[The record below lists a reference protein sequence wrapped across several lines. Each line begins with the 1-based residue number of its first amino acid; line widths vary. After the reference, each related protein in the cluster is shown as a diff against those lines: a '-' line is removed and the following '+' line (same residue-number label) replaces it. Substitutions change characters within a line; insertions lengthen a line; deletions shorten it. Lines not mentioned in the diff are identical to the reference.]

1 MDCTQCREAVSAR
14 LDGEEGPRESSAVDA
29 HLAAC
34 PECSQ
39 FSDDVARVTQLARGA
54 PATHAPDISMRVL
67 SNVAGLGSVLEIL
80 TDLDR
85 HSTACATAM
94 MAHHTIDMLSAT
106 RAALDCADIAAAA
119 HRVLSRDAATDT
131 GVLKAILQAA
141 ATAADRCA
149 IECGHHA
156 VHHSHCRLHSETARH
171 AAQMCRAQ
179 LDHITG

>member
-1 MDCTQCREAVSAR
+1 MDCTHCREAISAR

-29 HLAAC
+29 HLAICSAC
-34 PECSQ
+34 NQ
-39 FSDDVARVTQLARGA
+39 FSDDAARITKLARCA
-54 PATHAPDISMRVL
+54 PAAHAPDISMKVM
-67 SNVAGLGSVLEIL
+67 SAVDELGTVLEVL

-94 MAHHTIDMLSAT
+94 MAHNTTDMLSAT

-119 HRVLSRDAATDT
+119 HRVLSRDTATDT

-149 IECGHHA
+149 TECGQHA
-156 VHHSHCRLHSETARH
+156 VHHSHCRVHSETARH
-171 AAQMCRAQ
+171 AAQVCRAQ
-179 LDHITG
+179 LHHIAG

>member
-14 LDGEEGPRESSAVDA
+14 LDGEESSLDSRAVDA
-29 HLAAC
+29 HLATCPAC
-34 PECSQ
+34 NQ
-39 FSDDVARVTQLARGA
+39 FSDDAARVTKLARFT
-54 PATHAPDISMRVL
+54 PATPAPDISMKVM
-67 SNVAGLGSVLEIL
+67 SIVHELGTVLEVL

-94 MAHHTIDMLSAT
+94 MAHNTTDMLSAT

-119 HRVLSRDAATDT
+119 HRVLSRDTATDT

-149 IECGHHA
+149 AECGQHA
-156 VHHSHCRLHSETARH
+156 VHHSHCRVHSETARH
-171 AAQMCRAQ
+171 AAQVCRAQ
-179 LDHITG
+179 LHHITG